1 MAETESYLSED
12 DLTEILVELVEMG
25 ARIAFDM
32 TADEK
37 IEYLNQTNV
46 SKAVART
53 SNKMAVKMASFAT
66 DEPKLIIYRREVKWH
81 QFSDREGDG
90 HIKISSYLV
99 DANPGRLIYTSIG
112 YVSFYVRANGDHIPP
127 HPNLIAVYKTIS
139 GKIKRKCR
147 LIKRHDIRN
156 IHVSKRIISSNEDFL
171 NTIIMHGV
179 VYLGHR
185 RQ

>member
-37 IEYLNQTNV
+37 IEYLDQTNI
-46 SKAVART
+46 SRAVAKT
-53 SNKMAVKMASFAT
+53 SNNMAVKMESFAT
-66 DEPKLIIYRREVKWH
+66 DEPKLIVYRREVTWH

-90 HIKISSYLV
+90 HIRIRSYSV
-99 DANPGRLIYTSIG
+99 DANPERLIYLSIG
-112 YVSFYVRANGDHIPP
+112 YISFYTRANGEHISP

-139 GKIKRKCR
+139 GIIKRKCK
-147 LIKRHDIRN
+147 LIKRQDIRN
-156 IHVSKRIISSNEDFL
+156 IHVSKRIISSNDDFL